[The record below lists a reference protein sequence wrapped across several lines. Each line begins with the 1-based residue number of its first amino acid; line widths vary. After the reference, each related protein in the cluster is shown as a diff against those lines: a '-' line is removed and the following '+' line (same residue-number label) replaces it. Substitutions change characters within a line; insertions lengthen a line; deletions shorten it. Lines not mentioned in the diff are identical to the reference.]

1 MITELSPVLDLIDI
15 DEHSELDVYEAQI
28 RKYRAGELDE
38 TKMQKWRLHFGTY
51 AQRQE
56 GVQMQRI
63 KIPGGFLTSPQLE
76 ALAEV
81 ADLYASGF
89 MHFTTREDAQL
100 YYVRLEQ
107 APNLLRLLGS
117 TGLTGRE
124 ACGNTVRN
132 ITACYRAGTAPDEAF
147 DVWPYAQALFKYLV
161 RNKYNQNLG
170 RKFKIAFE
178 GCPEDHSSLRIH
190 DIGFHA
196 VTREANG
203 GIVRGFR
210 VFLGGGLG
218 AAPQE
223 AKLYTDFLPE
233 AELFSFTSA
242 ILRLFDRY
250 GERKSRMKARMK
262 FLIHTMGWDAF
273 REALDSER
281 REVGAIPFSS
291 DEIDSSPIPQSRQ
304 RSSSGAN
311 GKSNLRTL
319 DPRTADNAF
328 RSWAQDSVLP
338 HRIDVLRGVLVR
350 LKHGDL
356 TSDNARKLA
365 RIAASYSAGQLRVTI
380 DQNLFLPWV
389 REESLLE
396 LFNQLKAASLAD
408 RGAATIED
416 ITACPGSDTCRL
428 GIASAKGVA
437 SALQGAF
444 EDSLSRH
451 REIAREMKLK
461 VSGCPNGCAQHSIA
475 GIGFQAAALSRDGR
489 TVPAHMLS
497 VGGKADMEG
506 AEFGKNLGKFPAK
519 NCVAAVG
526 SLLDLYSEERESN
539 EEFNHF
545 VRRIG
550 DAKLKER
557 LAPYQAVPAFEDD
570 PSFYEDYG
578 HENERFT
585 IRPSLAGECAGSTVA
600 ETVPRIETA
609 HEWLAQ
615 GEAYFY
621 HREYVHA
628 GIAAYEA
635 AATAARVPLYRRLV
649 DPFTSDEA
657 LWEFENLFV
666 LSGESNGEWAKLSEN
681 FARLKRESIDESGAR
696 EILDFARTFVGS
708 MSSSFSLLLSR
719 LRWKQLKRRT
729 RQHSALS
736 SQYSALPSNL

>member
-1 MITELSPVLDLIDI
+1 MITELSPVLDLIDV
-15 DEHSELDVYEAQI
+15 DEHSELDVYESQI

-76 ALAEV
+76 ALAQV
-81 ADLYASGF
+81 GDRYASGF

-100 YYVRLEQ
+100 YYVRLEE
-107 APNLLRLLGS
+107 APNLLRLLGDA
-117 TGLTGRE
+117 GLTGRE

-178 GCPEDHSSLRIH
+178 GCQEDHSGLRIH

-196 VTREANG
+196 VTRQEND

-218 AAPQE
+218 AGPQE
-223 AKLYTDFLPE
+223 ARLYTDFLPATE
-233 AELFSFTSA
+233 IFAFATA
-242 ILRLFDRY
+242 ILRVFDRY

-262 FLIHTMGWDAF
+262 FLVNTMGWDAF
-273 REALDSER
+273 RQALDAER
-281 REVGAIPFSS
+281 EDVGEITFSN
-291 DEIDSSPIPQSRQ
+291 DDIDSRQ
-304 RSSSGAN
+304 LPGHHSSSSN
-311 GKSNLRTL
+311 GKHEVQLRTL
-319 DPRTADNAF
+319 DSRTGDQAF
-328 RSWAQDSVLP
+328 RAWAMDSVLP
-338 HRIDVLRGVLVR
+338 HRIDGLRGVIVR

-356 TSDNARKLA
+356 TSDSARKLA
-365 RIAASYSAGQLRVTI
+365 RIASFYSAGQLRVTI

-389 REESLLE
+389 REEALVDLFHE
-396 LFNQLKAASLAD
+396 LQKASLAD
-408 RGAATIED
+408 GGAATIED

-437 SALQGAF
+437 SAMQNAF
-444 EDSLSRH
+444 ENTLSRH
-451 REIAREMKLK
+451 RELARDVKLK

-489 TVPAHMLS
+489 TVPAHMLL
-497 VGGKADMEG
+497 VGGKADMES
-506 AEFGKNLGKFPAK
+506 AEFGRNLGKFPAK

-526 SLLDLYSEERESN
+526 ALLDLYSSEREPN
-539 EEFNHF
+539 EEFNQF
-545 VRRIG
+545 VVRIG
-550 DAKLKER
+550 DATLKQR
-557 LAPYQAVPAFEDD
+557 LAPFQAVPSFDDD

-600 ETVPRIETA
+600 ETVPRIEAA

-621 HREYVHA
+621 HKEYAHA

-635 AATAARVPLYRRLV
+635 AAAAARVPLYVRLV

-666 LSGESNGEWAKLSEN
+666 LSGESSGEWAKLSEN
-681 FARLKRESIDESGAR
+681 FARRKRESIDENGAR
-696 EILDFARTFVGS
+696 EILDFARAFITSVS
-708 MSSSFSLLLSR
+708 
-719 LRWKQLKRRT
+719 
-729 RQHSALS
+729 
-736 SQYSALPSNL
+736 

>member
-1 MITELSPVLDLIDI
+1 MITELSPVLDVIDV
-15 DEHSELDVYEAQI
+15 DEHSELDVYESQI
-28 RKYRAGELDE
+28 RKYRSGELDE

-63 KIPGGFLTSPQLE
+63 KIPGGFLTAPQLD
-76 ALAEV
+76 ALAQV
-81 ADLYASGF
+81 ADRYASGF

-100 YYVRLEQ
+100 YYIRLED
-107 APNLLRLLGS
+107 APNLLRLLGG

-132 ITACYRAGTAPDEAF
+132 ITACYRAGTALDEAF

-178 GCPEDHSSLRIH
+178 GCQEDHSSLRIH

-196 VTREANG
+196 VTRQANE
-203 GIVRGFR
+203 GIARGFR

-223 AKLYTDFLPE
+223 ARLYTEFLPE
-233 AELFSFTSA
+233 TEIFAFATA

-262 FLIHTMGWDAF
+262 FLINTMGWDAF
-273 REALDSER
+273 RQALDSER
-281 REVGAIPFSS
+281 ENVGEIPFTN
-291 DEIDSSPIPQSRQ
+291 DDIDTRPLPRNPL
-304 RSSSGAN
+304 RTSSGGNQGAQ
-311 GKSNLRTL
+311 LRPL
-319 DPRTADNAF
+319 DSRTGDKAF
-328 RSWAQDSVLP
+328 RLWAIDSVLP
-338 HRIDVLRGVLVR
+338 HRIDGLRGVLVR

-356 TSDNARKLA
+356 TSESARKLA
-365 RIAASYSAGQLRVTI
+365 RIAGLYSAGQLRVTI

-389 REESLLE
+389 REESLVDLFHE
-396 LFNQLKAASLAD
+396 LQKASLED
-408 RGAATIED
+408 SGAATIED

-437 SALQGAF
+437 SALQSAL
-444 EDSLSRH
+444 ENSLSRH
-451 REIAREMKLK
+451 REIARDVKLK

-475 GIGFQAAALSRDGR
+475 GIGFQAAALSRDGK

-506 AEFGKNLGKFPAK
+506 AEFGRNLGKFPAK

-526 SLLDLYSEERESN
+526 SLLDLYRDEREPN
-539 EEFNHF
+539 EEFNQF
-545 VRRIG
+545 VRRMG
-550 DAKLKER
+550 EATLKER
-557 LAPYQAVPAFEDD
+557 LAPFQAVPAFDDD

-600 ETVPRIETA
+600 ETVPKLETA

-621 HREYVHA
+621 HKEYVHA

-635 AATAARVPLYRRLV
+635 AAAAARVPLYRRLV

-666 LSGESNGEWAKLSEN
+666 LSGESNGEWAKLSED
-681 FARLKRESIDESGAR
+681 FATRKRESIDENGAR
-696 EILDFARTFVGS
+696 DILDFARLFVTSVS
-708 MSSSFSLLLSR
+708 M
-719 LRWKQLKRRT
+719 
-729 RQHSALS
+729 
-736 SQYSALPSNL
+736 